1 METGHKKEF
10 LDMIQR
16 KGERVFDNLSDVV
29 QNPERDL
36 HKGQIVSFTNIYG
49 VTFKNLEILGFCEP
63 RNGRCVYLD
72 KSSYWFPARPEEL
85 TVQENGKEVEE

>member
-16 KGERVFDNLSDVV
+16 KGERGFDSLSDVV

-36 HKGQIVSFTNIYG
+36 RKGQIV
-49 VTFKNLEILGFCEP
+49 
-63 RNGRCVYLD
+63 
-72 KSSYWFPARPEEL
+72 
-85 TVQENGKEVEE
+85 